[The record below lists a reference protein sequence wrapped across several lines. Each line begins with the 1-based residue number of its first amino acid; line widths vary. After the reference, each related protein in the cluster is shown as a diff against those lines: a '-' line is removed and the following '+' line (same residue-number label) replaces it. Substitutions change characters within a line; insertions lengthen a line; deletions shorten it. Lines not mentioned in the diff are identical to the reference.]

1 MAEEQRRERERERE
15 RREIQKVDRP
25 KPLGDRDIDKGST
38 ISFDK
43 PLPRDKEK

>member
-1 MAEEQRRERERERE
+1 MAEEERTERERDRE
-15 RREIQKVDRP
+15 RREIQKEDRP

-43 PLPRDKEK
+43 PLPREKK